1 MIATFTHDDIIRFVY
16 HETSEEENVLIEQ
29 TLLTETDLQ
38 QFYEELVETQH
49 ELDQVATAPSERVVQ
64 QILLYSRSFPS
75 VRFAQ

>member
-1 MIATFTHDDIIRFVY
+1 MIATFTHDDIVRFVY

-38 QFYEELVETQH
+38 QFYEELVETQR
-49 ELDQVATAPSERVVQ
+49 ELDQVATAPPERVVQ